1 MRGVCKIINVRQKRK
16 AFIAV
21 RELSYDDQC
30 EEWLKIPFDKLKY
43 YFVYIPVTDCGALK
57 SRGLLLLSKQASTT
71 CLPRVNFRLITAER
85 VRTFLLSQW
94 LIYIRLVFP
103 MRSNGKR

>member
-1 MRGVCKIINVRQKRK
+1 MIYSMLWT
-16 AFIAV
+16 V
-21 RELSYDDQC
+21 REISYDDQC
-30 EEWLKIPFDKLKY
+30 EELLKISFDKLKIY
-43 YFVYIPVTDCGALK
+43 NIMFVYIPVTDCGALK
-57 SRGLLLLSKQASTT
+57 SRGLLLLSKQASKT